1 MRITPHRLA
10 NPDALRERFAA
21 QIVASLALAGSPSL
35 PAVWHAAL
43 PSAIALGLAAT
54 AAPSA
59 ALLEH
64 YLERMPERLVAQW
77 TALPTPLAALV
88 YGPVPGTR
96 LLSCLATMARLLD
109 EAGLSF
115 GAHLGAAT
123 PTALLTMRP
132 SIAALYFESFFGG
145 ALPLLGLSDADRAP
159 LLCALDGGTTPAALF
174 EHHLLGTLMHELCH
188 GARHDVTAAPL
199 FLLTE
204 AAAIHLG
211 GTIEPRH
218 VFAEVAGEA
227 VPAAARYFLLG
238 LGLERLL
245 GRGALWA
252 VANGTAPHDAWP
264 PAVADAVARIAADEA
279 TRRPDDLFAADA
291 SRLLDWLRVVDLARA
306 DAPSSSIPATLD
318 EAAAIPIEALPWAHE
333 AIDAVDWRLLDA
345 SIDLLF
351 CKTILGPAIATVP
364 DEIPDGVVE
373 LDARRGELRCA
384 PRPDGVFGEPAC
396 GIVPP
401 PIAARLLA
409 RGIETLVIRD
419 VRRATRSIVGER
431 VREAVC

>member
-21 QIVASLALAGSPSL
+21 QIVAALAAADPASL
-35 PAVWHAAL
+35 PAAWHAAL
-43 PSAIALGLAAT
+43 PSALALGLAAT
-54 AAPSA
+54 ATPSA

-77 TALPTPLAALV
+77 TALPEPLAALV
-88 YGPVPGTR
+88 CGPVPGTR
-96 LLSCLATMARLLD
+96 LLACLTTMARLLD

-115 GAHLGAAT
+115 EAHLGAAT
-123 PTALLTMRP
+123 PTALLAARP

-159 LLCALDGGTTPAALF
+159 LLAALARGTTPTALF
-174 EHHLLGTLMHELCH
+174 EHHLLGPLMHELCH
-188 GARHDVTAAPL
+188 GARHEVPTAPL

-252 VANGTAPHDAWP
+252 VAGGTAPHAVWP
-264 PAVADAVARIAADEA
+264 APIADAVARIAADEA

-306 DAPSSSIPATLD
+306 GAPAIPATLD
-318 EAAAIPIEALPWAHE
+318 AAAAIPIEALPWAHE

-345 SIDLLF
+345 SVDLLC

-364 DEIPDGVVE
+364 DEIPGGTVT
-373 LDARRGELRCA
+373 LDARRGELRCDA
-384 PRPDGVFGEPAC
+384 RPDGVFGEPAC
-396 GIVPP
+396 GLVPP

-409 RGIETLVIRD
+409 RGIETLVVRD
-419 VRRATRSIVGER
+419 VRRATRAIVAQK
-431 VREAVC
+431 VREAAC

>member
-21 QIVASLALAGSPSL
+21 QIVVSLAAARPASLP
-35 PAVWHAAL
+35 PMWHAAL
-43 PSAIALGLAAT
+43 PSALALGLAAT
-54 AAPSA
+54 ATPSA

-64 YLERMPERLVAQW
+64 YLVRMPERLVAQW
-77 TALPTPLAALV
+77 SELPAPLAALV
-88 YGPVPGTR
+88 SGPVPGTR
-96 LLSCLATMARLLD
+96 LVACLETMARLLA

-123 PTALLTMRP
+123 PTELLATRP

-188 GARHDVTAAPL
+188 GARHDVTTAPL

-218 VFAEVAGEA
+218 VFAEIAGEA

-245 GRGALWA
+245 GRGALWGL
-252 VANGTAPHDAWP
+252 NQGG
-264 PAVADAVARIAADEA
+264 
-279 TRRPDDLFAADA
+279 
-291 SRLLDWLRVVDLARA
+291 RV
-306 DAPSSSIPATLD
+306 
-318 EAAAIPIEALPWAHE
+318 EAL
-333 AIDAVDWRLLDA
+333 L
-345 SIDLLF
+345 
-351 CKTILGPAIATVP
+351 
-364 DEIPDGVVE
+364 
-373 LDARRGELRCA
+373 
-384 PRPDGVFGEPAC
+384 
-396 GIVPP
+396 
-401 PIAARLLA
+401 
-409 RGIETLVIRD
+409 
-419 VRRATRSIVGER
+419 
-431 VREAVC
+431 